1 MKILSK
7 NRYYRVKTL
16 LLPKIN
22 LKMESRIRRIGVLTS
37 GGDAPG
43 MNAAIRAVVRSAIF
57 YHCEVVGIRKGYTGL
72 IEKQFMGMQSHSV
85 SKIISQGGTMLQSS
99 RCPEFN
105 DPHVR
110 KVAVENMRE
119 VGIDSLVVIGGD
131 GSFRGANDLVK
142 EFDFPVVG
150 VPGTIDND
158 IYGTDFTIGFD
169 TAINTALEAVD
180 KLRDTADS
188 HNMVFFVEVMG
199 RDAGFIALHT
209 AIGTGA
215 EAVLVPEFPT
225 NIKKLCDYL
234 LNERRKNKTSGI
246 VIVAEGDDAGGAIEI
261 AAQVKRRLPDYET
274 RVTTLGHIQRG
285 GSPSCTDRVRA
296 SLLGHAAVRALL
308 DGRKGVMVG
317 LINNQI
323 EYTAFETA
331 CSRHNEINKNWYD
344 IARILSI

>member
-1 MKILSK
+1 M
-7 NRYYRVKTL
+7 
-16 LLPKIN
+16 PKIYF
-22 LKMESRIRRIGVLTS
+22 KMESRIRRIGVLTS

-72 IEKQFMGMQSHSV
+72 VERQFMGMQSHSV
-85 SKIISQGGTMLQSS
+85 SKIISQGGTILKSS

-119 VGIDSLVVIGGD
+119 AGIDALVVIGGD

-158 IYGTDFTIGFD
+158 IYGTDYTIGFD

-215 EAVLVPEFPT
+215 EAVLVPEYPT
-225 NIKKLCDYL
+225 NIKKLCD
-234 LNERRKNKTSGI
+234 
-246 VIVAEGDDAGGAIEI
+246 
-261 AAQVKRRLPDYET
+261 
-274 RVTTLGHIQRG
+274 
-285 GSPSCTDRVRA
+285 
-296 SLLGHAAVRALL
+296 
-308 DGRKGVMVG
+308 
-317 LINNQI
+317 
-323 EYTAFETA
+323 
-331 CSRHNEINKNWYD
+331 
-344 IARILSI
+344 

>member
-1 MKILSK
+1 M
-7 NRYYRVKTL
+7 
-16 LLPKIN
+16 PKIN

-72 IEKQFMGMQSHSV
+72 VERQFMGMQSHSV
-85 SKIISQGGTMLQSS
+85 SKIISQGGTILKSS

-119 VGIDSLVVIGGD
+119 AGIDALVVIGGD

-158 IYGTDFTIGFD
+158 IYGTDYTIGFD

-215 EAVLVPEFPT
+215 EAVLVPEYPT

-246 VIVAEGDDAGGAIEI
+246 VIVAEGDEAGGAMEI

-331 CSRHNEINKNWYD
+331 CSRHNEINKYWYD

>member
-1 MKILSK
+1 
-7 NRYYRVKTL
+7 
-16 LLPKIN
+16 
-22 LKMESRIRRIGVLTS
+22 MESRIRRIGVLTS

-72 IEKQFMGMQSHSV
+72 VERQFMGMQSHSV
-85 SKIISQGGTMLQSS
+85 SKIISQGGTILKSS

-119 VGIDSLVVIGGD
+119 AGIDALVVIGGD

-142 EFDFPVVG
+142 EFDFPVG

-158 IYGTDFTIGFD
+158 IYGTDYTIGFD

-215 EAVLVPEFPT
+215 EAVLVPEYPT

-246 VIVAEGDDAGGAIEI
+246 VIVAEGDEAGGAMEI

-274 RVTTLGHIQRG
+274 RVTTLRPYPGG
-285 GSPSCTDRVRA
+285 GSPSCADEVRA
-296 SLLGHAAVRALL
+296 SILGHELL
-308 DGRKGVMVG
+308 KLCLMV
-317 LINNQI
+317 
-323 EYTAFETA
+323 EKE
-331 CSRHNEINKNWYD
+331 
-344 IARILSI
+344 